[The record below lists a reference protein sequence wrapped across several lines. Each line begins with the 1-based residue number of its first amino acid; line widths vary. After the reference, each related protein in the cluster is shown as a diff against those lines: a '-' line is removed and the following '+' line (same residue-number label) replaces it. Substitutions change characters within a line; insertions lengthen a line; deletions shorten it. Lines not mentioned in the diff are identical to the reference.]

1 MTRRRTAG
9 RQKRAPRTKTPTP
22 KRRGASR
29 PEPRHSRAPALAILV
44 VVGLIAIGIGLGM
57 RALRENA
64 PKAVATGPNIVV
76 IVLDDL
82 DTYTWDKLPA
92 LSSLLGGR
100 DFTNAFTANGSGSA
114 SRMEML
120 TGQYA
125 HNNGV
130 LSDKA
135 PIGGFARSVRN
146 GSEKLT
152 VAVALQ
158 RAGYKTGLVGE
169 YLDGYGVSSADTDAG
184 VQATYV
190 PPGWDSWYAISG
202 DPAYTG
208 FTINADGTVAQP
220 GGYLTSD
227 LASRSVAFLT
237 DGDPAPHF
245 LWLAPLSVRLPSEP
259 ATQYADTKV
268 DTTLPA
274 GEKDV
279 TDKPAFLSSLKPDDP
294 KQVGAQQAGRL
305 RTLLSIVDLVRQ
317 VRTAAGPDAV
327 IILTSDGGFHLGQN
341 SLPVGNG
348 TAYDPD
354 IRVPLVI
361 AGAGQKLGPDTRL
374 AAGLDLAPTIAA
386 LAGTD
391 LPAQAD
397 GASLLTAPATPRD
410 ALLIEHEA
418 AGLLPVYNAIRTADG
433 WLYVEWDDGT
443 LELYN
448 VRADAKEETN
458 LAVDPDVQ
466 TKYGERM
473 ARLASELHDLMT
485 CAGSTC
491 P

>member
-1 MTRRRTAG
+1 M
-9 RQKRAPRTKTPTP
+9 RQKRAPRTTTPRTT
-22 KRRGASR
+22 RRGASR
-29 PEPRHSRAPALAILV
+29 PQPRHSRAPALAILV
-44 VVGLIAIGIGLGM
+44 VVGLVAIGIGLGM

-64 PKAVATGPNIVV
+64 PKVVASGPNIVV

-82 DTYTWDKLPA
+82 DTYTWDKLPE

-100 DFTNAFTANGSGSA
+100 VFPNAYTANGSGSA

-146 GSEKLT
+146 GAEKLT

-158 RAGYKTGLVGE
+158 RAGYETGLVGE
-169 YLDGYGVSSADTDAG
+169 YLDGYGVSSADADAG

-202 DPAYTG
+202 IPAYTG
-208 FTINADGTVAQP
+208 FTISADGTVAQP

-227 LASRSVAFLT
+227 LASRAVAFLT

-245 LWLAPLSVRLPSEP
+245 LWLAPLAVRLPAEP
-259 ATQYADTKV
+259 ATQYADAKV
-268 DTTLPA
+268 NTTLPG

-279 TDKPAFLSSLKPDDP
+279 TDKPSFLSSLKPDDP
-294 KQVGAQQAGRL
+294 KQVGAQQADRL

-317 VRTAAGPDAV
+317 VRTAAGSDAV

-348 TAYDPD
+348 TAYEPD

-361 AGAGQKLGPDTRL
+361 AGGDRSSGPIRAWPRAWTWR
-374 AAGLDLAPTIAA
+374 PRSPRW
-386 LAGTD
+386 
-391 LPAQAD
+391 PA
-397 GASLLTAPATPRD
+397 
-410 ALLIEHEA
+410 
-418 AGLLPVYNAIRTADG
+418 RTC
-433 WLYVEWDDGT
+433 
-443 LELYN
+443 
-448 VRADAKEETN
+448 
-458 LAVDPDVQ
+458 PPSP
-466 TKYGERM
+466 M
-473 ARLASELHDLMT
+473 ARRSSPHPPPRAT
-485 CAGSTC
+485 CCSSSTRRPACCRSTTPSAPRTAGSTSSGTTARSSSTTSRRTRTRRRTS
-491 P
+491 PWTRTSRRSTVSAWRALHPSSTTS